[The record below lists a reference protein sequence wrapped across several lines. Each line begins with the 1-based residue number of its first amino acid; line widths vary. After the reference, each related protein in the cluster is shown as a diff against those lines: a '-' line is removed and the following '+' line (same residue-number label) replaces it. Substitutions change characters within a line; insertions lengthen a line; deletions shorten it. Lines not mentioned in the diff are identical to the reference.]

1 MLEKIKDHEKQF
13 STLST
18 ALVCTAAMLVITFW
32 GYEEHV
38 PAVVI
43 GALRKV
49 ALIVATLMW
58 VYASFMRGLLKKTG
72 FVIFTALYFTLPM
85 LISSLADRVDDAKE
99 YSLDVYV
106 IGEYCKLLVE
116 TPLRS
121 IPVLRDMQTVTGAVI
136 FSSAMIVIFV
146 LGMFIG
152 SKSGA
157 ETVPDDDD
165 YSHLES
171 SDDL

>member
-1 MLEKIKDHEKQF
+1 MLEKIKEHEKQF

-38 PAVVI
+38 PPVVI
-43 GALRKV
+43 GALRKA
-49 ALIVATLMW
+49 ALITATLMW
-58 VYASFMRGLLKKTG
+58 AYASFMRGLIRKTG

-85 LISSLADRVDDAKE
+85 LISALADRVDDAKE

-106 IGEYCKLLVE
+106 IGEYCKLLVD
-116 TPLRS
+116 TPLKS
-121 IPVLRDMQTVTGAVI
+121 VPVLRNMQTVTGAVI
-136 FSSAMIVIFV
+136 FSSAMIALFI

-152 SKSGA
+152 GKSIA
-157 ETVPDDDD
+157 ETAHEDDFSDIESIDD
-165 YSHLES
+165 
-171 SDDL
+171 